1 MMVNVS
7 CIGVLVNSDTKS
19 WELKMSSCS
28 NVTEDNSS
36 ASSLEFLT

>member
-1 MMVNVS
+1 MMVNVF
-7 CIGVLVNSDTKS
+7 CIGILVNSDTTS

-36 ASSLEFLT
+36 ASSLEILT